1 MKKLISLFFALL
13 PVLAMTAQEIM
24 VDVSTTLGDFRVK
37 LYDDTPL
44 HRDNFIKL
52 VKDGAYDGV
61 LFHRVIKDFMVQAG
75 DPNSKDSTSTMPLGA
90 SSIGDQ
96 IPAEIRYPAHYHK
109 YGALAAARTNNPQKL
124 SSGSQF
130 YIVTGH
136 KFDRESVT
144 ANVLQSLQRTR
155 VMEMIHQNEA
165 DLRTLQAEQGREAVN
180 AKIGEFIAQAEAEIK
195 EAPEEI
201 VNDYVTLGGTPH
213 LDGEYTVFGEVVSGM
228 DTVEKIQNVETGA
241 MDLPKTPVRI
251 ISMKVCE

>member
-1 MKKLISLFFALL
+1 MVI
-13 PVLAMTAQEIM
+13 TAQETL

-44 HRDNFIKL
+44 HHDNFVKL
-52 VKDGAYDGV
+52 VKEGAYDGI

-75 DPNSKDSTSTMPLGA
+75 DPNSKDSTSAMPLGA

-136 KFDRESVT
+136 KFDREGVT
-144 ANVLQSLQRTR
+144 ASVLKSLRHAR
-155 VMEMIHQNEA
+155 VMELIRQNEA
-165 DLRTLQAEQGREAVN
+165 DLRTLQAQQGKEAVN
-180 AKIGEFIAQAEAEIK
+180 AKIGEYIALAESEIK

-201 VNDYVTLGGTPH
+201 VNDYVTVGGAPH
-213 LDGEYTVFGEVVSGM
+213 LDGEYTVFGEVVSGRE
-228 DTVEKIQNVETGA
+228 TVEKIQNVETGA

>member
-1 MKKLISLFFALL
+1 
-13 PVLAMTAQEIM
+13 MTAQETL

-52 VKDGAYDGV
+52 VKEGAYDGI

-75 DPNSKDSTSTMPLGA
+75 DPNSKDPTSTMPLGA

-144 ANVLQSLQRTR
+144 ESVLQSLQRGR

-180 AKIGEFIAQAEAEIK
+180 AKIGEYITLAESEIK

-228 DTVEKIQNVETGA
+228 ETVEKIQNVETGA